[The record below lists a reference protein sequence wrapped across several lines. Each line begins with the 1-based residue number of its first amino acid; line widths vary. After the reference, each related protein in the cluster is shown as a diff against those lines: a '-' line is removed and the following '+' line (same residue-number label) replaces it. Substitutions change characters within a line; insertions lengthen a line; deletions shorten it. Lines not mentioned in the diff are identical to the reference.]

1 MTSSVSAYTY
11 ILGVKSLRRYYFKN
25 HYYFLTVVSYQ
36 RKPILIDNIDL
47 FWESWRDI
55 KLEAWVV
62 LPDHFHVILNS
73 KNKGISNIIHQ
84 FKRRYSWYY
93 NRFIQKGR
101 VWQNRYWDHI
111 IRNQEDLNRH
121 IDYIH
126 YNPVKHKIIDDPFLY
141 KHSSLIKYFENGFYP
156 RDWGND
162 YDYDKDFDFGE

>member
-1 MTSSVSAYTY
+1 M
-11 ILGVKSLRRYYFKN
+11 KSLRRYYFKN